1 MNGNGLDIISIIF
14 LGVAVVIFLYL
25 RSILGSRTGNEHQ
38 HYDPF
43 GSDKAENTPQRDVN
57 QDHDNVVT
65 MPDRR
70 EAEDTAPQT
79 QEVDVSEKIKK
90 FAQESSDLGDGL
102 TEIANADQ
110 TFDPD
115 QFMEGAEIAYE
126 MIISSFSEGDKRTL
140 KRLLAKDVFA
150 GFSDAIDQREAQN
163 QTMTTQFVGFE
174 KVSMLEAG
182 LEDKQAEITV
192 KFKSSLIR
200 YIQGQDGDIVE
211 GDEKAIEKITDIW
224 TFSRSVSG
232 RDPNWKL
239 ISTKSES

>member
-79 QEVDVSEKIKK
+79 QEIDVSEKIKK

-102 TEIANADQ
+102 TQIANADQ